1 MVLDEQLDI
10 KRDSRYYGESN
21 SLRPEQMIEE
31 FSSPSLNNLKDS
43 IEDAL
48 TSESPQDILDCIM
61 LTLKRNSQYHRICAR
76 HSKEVLD
83 LLYGVDKK
91 NNVVEINANAL
102 DDDWL
107 TNPKKWVDYTELP
120 DNHVQSVTESGKVKT
135 GNIEINTENTGM
147 FTEDEL
153 VAKGYQ
159 LTDTGWVK
167 A

>member
-10 KRDSRYYGESN
+10 ERNSRYHGESN

-83 LLYGVDKK
+83 LLYGVDKN
-91 NNVVEINANAL
+91 NNVVEINAGAL
-102 DDDWL
+102 SDDYL
-107 TNPKKWVDYTELP
+107 TDPKKWIDYTELP
-120 DNHVQSVTESGKVKT
+120 DSGKVQT
-135 GNIEINTENTGM
+135 ESENIGLL
-147 FTEDEL
+147 TEDEL
-153 VAKGYQ
+153 YEKGYQ

-167 A
+167 V

>member
-1 MVLDEQLDI
+1 MSD
-10 KRDSRYYGESN
+10 
-21 SLRPEQMIEE
+21 
-31 FSSPSLNNLKDS
+31 FSSHALNNLRDS

-48 TSESPQDILDCIM
+48 TSDSPQDILGCIM
-61 LTLKRNSQYHRICAR
+61 LTLKRNSQYHRVCAR

-91 NNVVEINANAL
+91 NNVVEINAGAL
-102 DDDWL
+102 DDDYL
-107 TNPKKWVDYTELP
+107 TNPKKWIDYTELP
-120 DNHVQSVTESGKVKT
+120 T
-135 GNIEINTENTGM
+135 GNVEINTENTGM

>member
-10 KRDSRYYGESN
+10 KRNSRYYGESN

-91 NNVVEINANAL
+91 NNVVEINAGAL
-102 DDDWL
+102 DDDYL
-107 TNPKKWVDYTELP
+107 TDPKKWIDYTELP
-120 DNHVQSVTESGKVKT
+120 DNH
-135 GNIEINTENTGM
+135 IETVIENTGSM
-147 FTEDEL
+147 SEDEL
-153 VAKGYQ
+153 VAKGFQ

>member
-1 MVLDEQLDI
+1 MELDEQLDI
-10 KRDSRYYGESN
+10 QRNSRYHGESN

-31 FSSPSLNNLKDS
+31 FDSPALNNLKDS

-91 NNVVEINANAL
+91 NNVVEINAGAL
-102 DDDWL
+102 SDDYL
-107 TNPKKWVDYTELP
+107 TDPKKWIDYTELP
-120 DNHVQSVTESGKVKT
+120 DSGKVQLET
-135 GNIEINTENTGM
+135 DNLGLM
-147 FTEDEL
+147 DEDEL

>member
-10 KRDSRYYGESN
+10 KGDSRYHGESN

-83 LLYGVDKK
+83 LLYGVDKN
-91 NNVVEINANAL
+91 NNVVEINAGAL
-102 DDDWL
+102 SDDYL
-107 TNPKKWVDYTELP
+107 TDPKKWIDYTELP
-120 DNHVQSVTESGKVKT
+120 DSGKVQT
-135 GNIEINTENTGM
+135 ESENIGLL
-147 FTEDEL
+147 TEDEL

-167 A
+167 V

>member
-1 MVLDEQLDI
+1 MELDEQLDI
-10 KRDSRYYGESN
+10 QRNSRYHGESN

-83 LLYGVDKK
+83 LLYGVDKN
-91 NNVVEINANAL
+91 NNVVEINAGAL
-102 DDDWL
+102 SDDYL
-107 TNPKKWVDYTELP
+107 TDPKKWIDYTELP
-120 DNHVQSVTESGKVKT
+120 DSGNVQTE
-135 GNIEINTENTGM
+135 TENIGL

>member
-10 KRDSRYYGESN
+10 ERDSRYHGESN

-91 NNVVEINANAL
+91 NNVVEINAGAL
-102 DDDWL
+102 SDDYL
-107 TNPKKWVDYTELP
+107 TDPKKWIDYTELP
-120 DNHVQSVTESGKVKT
+120 DSGKVQTKSE
-135 GNIEINTENTGM
+135 NIGL

>member
-1 MVLDEQLDI
+1 
-10 KRDSRYYGESN
+10 
-21 SLRPEQMIEE
+21 MIEE

-91 NNVVEINANAL
+91 NNVVEINAGAL
-102 DDDWL
+102 DDDYL
-107 TNPKKWVDYTELP
+107 TDPKKWIDYTELP
-120 DNHVQSVTESGKVKT
+120 DSGKVQ
-135 GNIEINTENTGM
+135 TEPENMGLLD
-147 FTEDEL
+147 EDEL
-153 VAKGYQ
+153 IANGYQ

-167 A
+167 V

>member
-1 MVLDEQLDI
+1 MND
-10 KRDSRYYGESN
+10 
-21 SLRPEQMIEE
+21 
-31 FSSPSLNNLKDS
+31 FSSHALNNLRDS

-48 TSESPQDILDCIM
+48 TSDSPQDILDCIM
-61 LTLKRNSQYHRICAR
+61 LTLKRNSQYHRVCAR

-91 NNVVEINANAL
+91 NNVVEINAAAL
-102 DDDWL
+102 SDDYL
-107 TNPKKWVDYTELP
+107 TDPKKWIDYTELP
-120 DNHVQSVTESGKVKT
+120 DNH
-135 GNIEINTENTGM
+135 IETVIGNTGSM
-147 FTEDEL
+147 SEDEL

>member
-1 MVLDEQLDI
+1 
-10 KRDSRYYGESN
+10 
-21 SLRPEQMIEE
+21 MIEE

-83 LLYGVDKK
+83 LLYGVDKSK
-91 NNVVEINANAL
+91 NVVEINAAAE
-102 DDDWL
+102 DDHSWITDSKRWI
-107 TNPKKWVDYTELP
+107 DYTELP
-120 DNHVQSVTESGKVKT
+120 DNHIEIVTESGMS
-135 GNIEINTENTGM
+135 ENEM
-147 FTEDEL
+147 

>member
-10 KRDSRYYGESN
+10 KRDSRYHGESN

-91 NNVVEINANAL
+91 NNVVEINAGAL
-102 DDDWL
+102 SDDYL
-107 TNPKKWVDYTELP
+107 TDPKKWIDYTELP
-120 DNHVQSVTESGKVKT
+120 DSGKVQT
-135 GNIEINTENTGM
+135 ESENIGL

>member
-1 MVLDEQLDI
+1 MELDEQLDI
-10 KRDSRYYGESN
+10 QRNSRYHGESN
-21 SLRPEQMIEE
+21 SLGLESMIDE

-48 TSESPQDILDCIM
+48 TVESPQDILDCIM
-61 LTLKRNSQYHRICAR
+61 LTLKRNSQYHRVCAR

-91 NNVVEINANAL
+91 NNVVEINAGAL
-102 DDDWL
+102 DDDYL
-107 TNPKKWVDYTELP
+107 TDPKKWIDYTELP
-120 DNHVQSVTESGKVKT
+120 DSGTVQLE
-135 GNIEINTENTGM
+135 TENLGLM
-147 FTEDEL
+147 DEDEL

>member
-1 MVLDEQLDI
+1 
-10 KRDSRYYGESN
+10 
-21 SLRPEQMIEE
+21 MIEE
-31 FSSPSLNNLKDS
+31 FSSPSLNNLKDA

-48 TSESPQDILDCIM
+48 TVESPQDILDCIM

-83 LLYGVDKK
+83 LLYGVDKS
-91 NNVVEINANAL
+91 NNVVEINAGAL
-102 DDDWL
+102 SDDYL
-107 TNPKKWVDYTELP
+107 TNPKKWIDYTELP
-120 DNHVQSVTESGKVKT
+120 T
-135 GNIEINTENTGM
+135 GNVEINTENTGM

-159 LTDTGWVK
+159 LTDSGWVK

>member
-1 MVLDEQLDI
+1 
-10 KRDSRYYGESN
+10 
-21 SLRPEQMIEE
+21 MIEE

-91 NNVVEINANAL
+91 NNVVEINAGAL
-102 DDDWL
+102 SDDYL
-107 TNPKKWVDYTELP
+107 TDPKKWIDYTELP
-120 DNHVQSVTESGKVKT
+120 DSGKVQT
-135 GNIEINTENTGM
+135 ELENIGL

>member
-10 KRDSRYYGESN
+10 KRNSRYHGESN

-83 LLYGVDKK
+83 LLYGVDKSK
-91 NNVVEINANAL
+91 NVVELNAAAE
-102 DDDWL
+102 DDHSWI
-107 TNPKKWVDYTELP
+107 TNSKKWIDYTELP
-120 DNHVQSVTESGKVKT
+120 DNHIKT
-135 GNIEINTENTGM
+135 IIENTGSM
-147 FTEDEL
+147 SEDEL
-153 VAKGYQ
+153 VAKGFQ
-159 LTDTGWVK
+159 LTDSGWVK

>member
-1 MVLDEQLDI
+1 
-10 KRDSRYYGESN
+10 
-21 SLRPEQMIEE
+21 MIEE

-61 LTLKRNSQYHRICAR
+61 LTLKRNSQYHRVCAR

-83 LLYGVDKK
+83 LLHGIDRSK
-91 NNVVEINANAL
+91 NVVDINASLN
-102 DDDWL
+102 DIDYI
-107 TNPKKWVDYTELP
+107 TNPKRWPDYTELP
-120 DNHVQSVTESGKVKT
+120 DSGKVQT
-135 GNIEINTENTGM
+135 ELENIGL

>member
-1 MVLDEQLDI
+1 MELDEQLDI
-10 KRDSRYYGESN
+10 QRNSRYHGESN

-83 LLYGVDKK
+83 LLYGVDKN
-91 NNVVEINANAL
+91 NNVVEINAGAL
-102 DDDWL
+102 DDDYL
-107 TNPKKWVDYTELP
+107 TDPKKWTEI
-120 DNHVQSVTESGKVKT
+120 VA
-135 GNIEINTENTGM
+135 ENTVSL
-147 FTEDEL
+147 DEEQMI
-153 VAKGYQ
+153 ASGYQ

>member
-10 KRDSRYYGESN
+10 KRDSRYHGKSN

-83 LLYGVDKK
+83 LLYGVDKSK
-91 NNVVEINANAL
+91 NVVELNAGAE
-102 DDDWL
+102 DDHSWITDS
-107 TNPKKWVDYTELP
+107 KKWIDYTELP
-120 DNHVQSVTESGKVKT
+120 DNH
-135 GNIEINTENTGM
+135 IETVTENTGM

-159 LTDTGWVK
+159 LTDSGWVK

>member
-10 KRDSRYYGESN
+10 KRDTRYHGESN

-91 NNVVEINANAL
+91 NNVVEINAGAL
-102 DDDWL
+102 SDDYL
-107 TNPKKWVDYTELP
+107 TDPKKWIDYTELP
-120 DNHVQSVTESGKVKT
+120 DSGKVQL
-135 GNIEINTENTGM
+135 ETENIGL

-159 LTDTGWVK
+159 VTDTGWVK

>member
-1 MVLDEQLDI
+1 
-10 KRDSRYYGESN
+10 
-21 SLRPEQMIEE
+21 MIEE
-31 FSSPSLNNLKDS
+31 FSRPSLNNLKDA

-48 TSESPQDILDCIM
+48 TVESPQDILDCIM

-83 LLYGVDKK
+83 LLYGVDKSK
-91 NNVVEINANAL
+91 NVVELNAVAE
-102 DDDWL
+102 DDHSWITDSKRWI
-107 TNPKKWVDYTELP
+107 DYTELP
-120 DNHVQSVTESGKVKT
+120 DSGKVQT
-135 GNIEINTENTGM
+135 GNVEIKTDNIGM

>member
-1 MVLDEQLDI
+1 
-10 KRDSRYYGESN
+10 
-21 SLRPEQMIEE
+21 MIEE

-48 TSESPQDILDCIM
+48 TVESPQDILDCIM
-61 LTLKRNSQYHRICAR
+61 LTLKRNSQYHRVCAR

-83 LLYGVDKK
+83 LLYGVDKSK
-91 NNVVEINANAL
+91 NVVELNAAAE
-102 DDDWL
+102 DDHSWITDSKRWI
-107 TNPKKWVDYTELP
+107 DYTELP
-120 DNHVQSVTESGKVKT
+120 DSGKVQT
-135 GNIEINTENTGM
+135 GNVELKTDNIGL

>member
-1 MVLDEQLDI
+1 
-10 KRDSRYYGESN
+10 
-21 SLRPEQMIEE
+21 MIEE

-48 TSESPQDILDCIM
+48 TVESPQDILDCIM
-61 LTLKRNSQYHRICAR
+61 LTLKRNSQYHRVCAR

-83 LLYGVDKK
+83 LLHGIDRSK
-91 NNVVEINANAL
+91 NVVEINSSVN
-102 DDDWL
+102 DIDYI
-107 TNPKKWVDYTELP
+107 TNPKRWPDYTELP
-120 DNHVQSVTESGKVKT
+120 ESGTVQT
-135 GNIEINTENTGM
+135 GNVEINTGLM
-147 FTEDEL
+147 DEDEL

>member
-1 MVLDEQLDI
+1 MELDEQLDI
-10 KRDSRYYGESN
+10 QRNSRYYGESN

-48 TSESPQDILDCIM
+48 TVESPQDILDCIM
-61 LTLKRNSQYHRICAR
+61 LTLKRNSQYHRVCAR
-76 HSKEVLD
+76 HSKEVFD

-91 NNVVEINANAL
+91 NNVVEINAGAL
-102 DDDWL
+102 DDDYL
-107 TNPKKWVDYTELP
+107 TDPKKWIDYTELP
-120 DNHVQSVTESGKVKT
+120 DSGKVQT
-135 GNIEINTENTGM
+135 ELENTGLM
-147 FTEDEL
+147 DEDEL

>member
-1 MVLDEQLDI
+1 
-10 KRDSRYYGESN
+10 
-21 SLRPEQMIEE
+21 MIEE

-48 TSESPQDILDCIM
+48 TVESPQDILDCIM
-61 LTLKRNSQYHRICAR
+61 LTLKRNSQYHRVCAR

-83 LLYGVDKK
+83 LLHGIDRSK
-91 NNVVEINANAL
+91 NVVEINSSVN
-102 DDDWL
+102 DTDWI

-120 DNHVQSVTESGKVKT
+120 ESGTVQT
-135 GNIEINTENTGM
+135 GNVEINTGLLD
-147 FTEDEL
+147 EDEL
-153 VAKGYQ
+153 IANGYQ

>member
-1 MVLDEQLDI
+1 
-10 KRDSRYYGESN
+10 
-21 SLRPEQMIEE
+21 MIEE

-120 DNHVQSVTESGKVKT
+120 DSGKVQT
-135 GNIEINTENTGM
+135 EPENIGLLD
-147 FTEDEL
+147 EDEL
-153 VAKGYQ
+153 IANGYQ